1 MTDFLTRYSN
11 EPLDGKYR
19 LIERLGAGGMGEVFK
34 AEHVF
39 LGATRVI
46 KIVRPQ
52 ISSSTE
58 AHDRFV
64 REARLATKVHHHN
77 VATLH
82 DFASLPDGAAYM
94 VWEYIDGENLSQ
106 VLRKRGQ
113 LVPRLAIRLAVEALA
128 GLDAIHRA
136 GIVHRDI
143 SPENLMIARDE
154 DGVEH
159 VKIID
164 LGVAKM
170 EEGDPG
176 MTRTGMFI
184 GKLRY
189 ASPEHLGFIGEGQ
202 HIDGRADLYSL
213 AIVIYEM
220 LTGRAPFE
228 ATSPHQY
235 YIRYSRDEALTLPDL
250 TGIPGGPELQG
261 VLGRALERDRN
272 RRFANA
278 REFAE
283 ALQGAAAAIPDENAM
298 KTMMLPNDADE
309 TIRPG
314 TQSPFAATVRTD
326 YGAKDAAPPTVA
338 QQTPLPE
345 PMVYTPPV
353 APAAPAPI
361 ATTPVPAPATPVTVI
376 ETSPGPRPS
385 RSRFLPIALAA
396 GVLLMIAFVGLLAY
410 AFRSKVFTKKEST
423 TTASFS
429 IGSPPATTTTTEPP
443 RPPSQTT
450 VDVVPPATTSSAAP
464 TLATPVI
471 VPTNTA
477 PATTTVAEVKPKPQP
492 KPKPVEPQPS
502 EQPAESQEEETPAPA
517 ASTPSSLHTYNDSRG
532 DSTWNA
538 DALAYARKQ
547 LAGVKSVAIQG
558 SSSGDP
564 ALVEKLEQL
573 LTRAGVA
580 VSPSSSTVIKF
591 HGKLDRRSFGRKTR
605 FADATIV
612 RGGRTVFH
620 YQLPLEEYRTGDD
633 PAEAFARVA
642 ADLFR

>member
-1 MTDFLTRYSN
+1 MMAVMTDFLSRYST

-19 LIERLGAGGMGEVFK
+19 LIERLGACGMGEVFK

-39 LGATRVI
+39 LGAIRVI

-64 REARLATKVHHHN
+64 REARLATKVHHQN

-94 VWEYIDGENLSQ
+94 VWEFIDGENLSQ
-106 VLRKRGQ
+106 LLRRRGQ
-113 LVPRLAIRLAVEALA
+113 LPPRHAIRLAIEALA

-143 SPENLMIARDE
+143 SPENIMIARDE
-154 DGVEH
+154 DGLEH

-170 EEGDPG
+170 EEGDPA
-176 MTRTGMFI
+176 MTATGMFI

-189 ASPEHLGFIGEGQ
+189 ASPEHLGFLPEGE
-202 HIDGRADLYSL
+202 HIDGRADLFSL
-213 AIVIYEM
+213 AIVLYEM

-235 YIRYSRDEALTLPDL
+235 YVRYSRDEAMTMPDL
-250 TGIPGGPELQG
+250 TAIPSELQS
-261 VLGRALERDRN
+261 VLAHALERDRN

-283 ALQGAAAAIPDENAM
+283 ALQGAAAAIPDEGSM
-298 KTMMLPNDADE
+298 KTLALPLDADE
-309 TIRPG
+309 TMRMTPKP
-314 TQSPFAATVRTD
+314 TQSPFRTTVKTD
-326 YGAKDAAPPTVA
+326 YGAPPTVS
-338 QQTPLPE
+338 QTPLPALV
-345 PMVYTPPV
+345 PVYTPPTH
-353 APAAPAPI
+353 APAP
-361 ATTPVPAPATPVTVI
+361 APAPVPAPAQPTVI
-376 ETSPGPRPS
+376 ETAPKR
-385 RSRFLPIALAA
+385 RSALLPILLIAA
-396 GVLLMIAFVGLLAY
+396 VLLMIAFAGVVAY
-410 AFRSKVFTKKEST
+410 VLKPYIWKSSTPTTST
-423 TTASFS
+423 TTQAAV
-429 IGSPPATTTTTEPP
+429 IPTPA
-443 RPPSQTT
+443 
-450 VDVVPPATTSSAAP
+450 
-464 TLATPVI
+464 
-471 VPTNTA
+471 PTNTA
-477 PATTTVAEVKPKPQP
+477 PPRAPSQTSVDVSAAPSPTLSTPVIIPTTTTAAPPPTTTTVAETPKPKPQP
-492 KPKPVEPQPS
+492 KPKPPEPQPAV
-502 EQPAESQEEETPAPA
+502 PTDTEETEAPAPA
-517 ASTPSSLHTYNDSRG
+517 PVSTAQIHTYNDARG

-538 DALAYARKQ
+538 DALAFAKRQ

-564 ALVEKLEQL
+564 ALVEELERL
-573 LTRAGVA
+573 LTRSGLT
-580 VSPSSSTVIKF
+580 VSPSSDTVIKF
-591 HGKLDRRSFGRKTR
+591 HGKLDRRSLGRKTR

-612 RGGRTVFH
+612 RRGRAVFH
-620 YQLPLEEYRTGDD
+620 YTLPLQDYRTGDD

-642 ADLFR
+642 TDLFR

>member
-1 MTDFLTRYSN
+1 MTDFLTRYST

-52 ISSSTE
+52 ISASTE
-58 AHDRFV
+58 AHDRFI
-64 REARLATKVHHHN
+64 REARLATKVHHQN

-94 VWEYIDGENLSQ
+94 VWEFIDGENLSQ
-106 VLRKRGQ
+106 LLRRRGQ
-113 LVPRLAIRLAVEALA
+113 LPPRQVIRLAVEALA
-128 GLDAIHRA
+128 GLDAVHRA

-154 DGVEH
+154 DGLEH

-176 MTRTGMFI
+176 MTATGMFI

-189 ASPEHLGFIGEGQ
+189 ASPEHLGFIPEGER
-202 HIDGRADLYSL
+202 IDGRADLFSL

-235 YIRYSRDEALTLPDL
+235 YIRYSRDDAMTMPDL
-250 TGIPGGPELQG
+250 TTIPSELQS
-261 VLGRALERDRN
+261 VLARALERDRN

-278 REFAE
+278 REFSE
-283 ALQGAAAAIPDENAM
+283 ALQRAAAAIPDEGAM
-298 KTMMLPNDADE
+298 KTLMLPNDGDE
-309 TIRPG
+309 TMRVAP
-314 TQSPFAATVRTD
+314 TQSGFMTTVRTD
-326 YGAKDAAPPTVA
+326 YGGAAPPTVS
-338 QQTPLPE
+338 QTPLPA
-345 PMVYTPPV
+345 PIYTPPPPPAPAPAPAPV
-353 APAAPAPI
+353 PPPAAP
-361 ATTPVPAPATPVTVI
+361 V
-376 ETSPGPRPS
+376 RR
-385 RSRFLPIALAA
+385 RSAFLPIALAA

-410 AFRSKVFTKKEST
+410 AVKPLIWKPST
-423 TTASFS
+423 TTA
-429 IGSPPATTTTTEPP
+429 TTTQAAVIPAPTQST
-443 RPPSQTT
+443 PSQTT
-450 VDVVPPATTSSAAP
+450 VDVSAPSTTSVIIPTTTTAAP
-464 TLATPVI
+464 P
-471 VPTNTA
+471 PT
-477 PATTTVAEVKPKPQP
+477 TTTVAEVKPKPQP
-492 KPKPVEPQPS
+492 KPQPAVTPQPAAEPTES
-502 EQPAESQEEETPAPA
+502 EESETPAPA
-517 ASTPSSLHTYNDSRG
+517 PSSSAQIHTYNDAKG
-532 DSTWNA
+532 DSTWNGEA
-538 DALAYARKQ
+538 VAYARKQ
-547 LAGVKSVAIQG
+547 LAGVKSVAVQG
-558 SSSGDP
+558 SAMGDP
-564 ALVEKLEQL
+564 ALVEELEHL
-573 LTRAGVA
+573 LTRQGIA
-580 VSPSSSTVIKF
+580 VSSSADTVIKF

-612 RGGRTVFH
+612 RRGRPVFH
-620 YQLPLEEYRTGDD
+620 YTLPLEEYRTGDD

-642 ADLFR
+642 VDLFR

>member
-82 DFASLPDGAAYM
+82 DFASLPEGAAYM

-113 LVPRLAIRLAVEALA
+113 LVPRLAVRLAVEALA

-189 ASPEHLGFIGEGQ
+189 ASPEHLGFIGEGE

-250 TGIPGGPELQG
+250 TGIPGGPELQS

-283 ALQGAAAAIPDENAM
+283 ALQRAAAAIPDENAM
-298 KTMMLPNDADE
+298 KTMMLPTDADE

-326 YGAKDAAPPTVA
+326 YGAKDVPPPTVA

-345 PMVYTPPV
+345 PLVYTPP
-353 APAAPAPI
+353 AAPVAPI
-361 ATTPVPAPATPVTVI
+361 ATTPVPVPAPATPVTVI
-376 ETSPGPRPS
+376 ETSPAPRP
-385 RSRFLPIALAA
+385 
-396 GVLLMIAFVGLLAY
+396 
-410 AFRSKVFTKKEST
+410 
-423 TTASFS
+423 
-429 IGSPPATTTTTEPP
+429 
-443 RPPSQTT
+443 
-450 VDVVPPATTSSAAP
+450 
-464 TLATPVI
+464 
-471 VPTNTA
+471 
-477 PATTTVAEVKPKPQP
+477 
-492 KPKPVEPQPS
+492 
-502 EQPAESQEEETPAPA
+502 
-517 ASTPSSLHTYNDSRG
+517 
-532 DSTWNA
+532 
-538 DALAYARKQ
+538 
-547 LAGVKSVAIQG
+547 
-558 SSSGDP
+558 
-564 ALVEKLEQL
+564 
-573 LTRAGVA
+573 
-580 VSPSSSTVIKF
+580 
-591 HGKLDRRSFGRKTR
+591 
-605 FADATIV
+605 
-612 RGGRTVFH
+612 
-620 YQLPLEEYRTGDD
+620 
-633 PAEAFARVA
+633 
-642 ADLFR
+642 

>member
-1 MTDFLTRYSN
+1 MTDFLTRYSA

-52 ISSSTE
+52 ISASTE
-58 AHDRFV
+58 AHDRFI
-64 REARLATKVHHHN
+64 REARLATKVHHQN

-94 VWEYIDGENLSQ
+94 VWEFIDGENLSQ
-106 VLRKRGQ
+106 LLRRRGQ
-113 LVPRLAIRLAVEALA
+113 LPPRQVIRLAVEALA
-128 GLDAIHRA
+128 GLDAVHRA

-176 MTRTGMFI
+176 MTATGMFI

-189 ASPEHLGFIGEGQ
+189 ASPEHLGFIPEGER
-202 HIDGRADLYSL
+202 IDGRADLFSL

-235 YIRYSRDEALTLPDL
+235 YIRYSRDEAMTMPDL
-250 TGIPGGPELQG
+250 STIPGELQG
-261 VLGRALERDRN
+261 VIAHALERDRN

-278 REFAE
+278 REFSE
-283 ALQGAAAAIPDENAM
+283 ALQRAAAAIPDEGAM

-309 TIRPG
+309 TLRAAP
-314 TQSPFAATVRTD
+314 TQSGFKTTVRTD
-326 YGAKDAAPPTVA
+326 YGNAAPPTVS
-338 QQTPLPE
+338 QTPLPA
-345 PMVYTPPV
+345 PIYTPPSPPP
-353 APAAPAPI
+353 PAAPA
-361 ATTPVPAPATPVTVI
+361 TVI
-376 ETSPGPRPS
+376 ETSPQRPR
-385 RSRFLPIALAA
+385 RSAFLPIALAA

-410 AFRSKVFTKKEST
+410 AVKPLIWKPST
-423 TTASFS
+423 TTTQAAVIPTPTQTESTS
-429 IGSPPATTTTTEPP
+429 SRAPSQTSVDVSAPSTTSVILPTTTT
-443 RPPSQTT
+443 
-450 VDVVPPATTSSAAP
+450 AAP
-464 TLATPVI
+464 P
-471 VPTNTA
+471 PT
-477 PATTTVAEVKPKPQP
+477 TTTVAEVKPKPLPKPQPPVTPQP
-492 KPKPVEPQPS
+492 KPAEPTATEES
-502 EQPAESQEEETPAPA
+502 EAPEPAPA
-517 ASTPSSLHTYNDSRG
+517 PSAQIHTYNDAKG
-532 DSTWNA
+532 DSTWNGEA
-538 DALAYARKQ
+538 VAYARKQ
-547 LAGVKSVAIQG
+547 LAGVKSVAVQG
-558 SSSGDP
+558 SAMGDP
-564 ALVEKLEQL
+564 ALVEELEHL
-573 LTRAGVA
+573 LTRQGIA
-580 VSPSSSTVIKF
+580 VSSSADTVIKF

-612 RGGRTVFH
+612 RRGRPVFH
-620 YQLPLEEYRTGDD
+620 YTLPLEEYRSGDD

-642 ADLFR
+642 SDLFR